1 MRKTHNTRQ
10 QHNKTLRKG
19 KKHNKQK
26 ITKYIRRSRILK
38 KKTSQN
44 GLDDFRRSNNKTK
57 KMKLQYNFFTKV
69 IPRGSTL
76 DDLGGGGGT
85 DSDIEDTEPVSNIE
99 DTQIDK
105 EKIFKEFIMF
115 AYALFQTP
123 EWYERIIELC
133 GGETGAGMFSD
144 GNFPDCRT
152 LDEFEFTEGEQHLGE
167 ELKKEIRINV
177 IFRMTL
183 SRGLFRCWFFKTHP
197 TLMWMWGD
205 GNSHQLLDDKF
216 FNFVAELSYPDL
228 MEIIGNAPIVP
239 KIDLK

>member
-57 KMKLQYNFFTKV
+57 KMKLQYKFFTKV
-69 IPRGSTL
+69 RPRGSTL

-99 DTQIDK
+99 DTQM
-105 EKIFKEFIMF
+105 KIFKEFIMF

-123 EWYERIIELC
+123 EWYERICELC
-133 GGETGAGMFSD
+133 GGETGAGMGQD
-144 GNFPDCRT
+144 IYFPDCRT
-152 LDEFEFTEGEQHLGE
+152 LDEFEFTEGEKHLDE

-177 IFRMTL
+177 IFRRTL
-183 SRGLFRCWFFKTHP
+183 SRGLFRCWFFKTYP
-197 TLMWMWGD
+197 NLMWMWGD
-205 GNSHQLLDDKF
+205 GNSSRLLDEKF
-216 FNFVAELSYPDL
+216 FNFVVDLSYPDL
-228 MEIIGNAPIVP
+228 REIIGIDPIIEP
-239 KIDLK
+239 K

>member
-10 QHNKTLRKG
+10 QHNKTLRKR
-19 KKHNKQK
+19 KKHNKNNKQK

-57 KMKLQYNFFTKV
+57 KMKLQYKFFTKV
-69 IPRGSTL
+69 RPRGSTL

-115 AYALFQTP
+115 AYTELQTRG
-123 EWYERIIELC
+123 WCDRIVALC
-133 GGETGAGMFSD
+133 GEAGTGMD
-144 GNFPDCRT
+144 EVYFPDCYT
-152 LDEFEFTEGEQHLGE
+152 LDEFEVREEEEMGE
-167 ELKKEIRINV
+167 EEIKINV
-177 IFRMTL
+177 IFRMAL
-183 SRGLFRCWFFKTHP
+183 SRGWFRCWFFKNHSN
-197 TLMWMWGD
+197 LLWMWGD
-205 GNSHQLLDDKF
+205 GNSQFLLSDEF
-216 FNFVAELSYPDL
+216 FNFVVELSYQDL
-228 MEIIGNAPIVP
+228 REIIGIDSIVP
-239 KIDLK
+239 K